1 MFYFCLRKIS
11 HLAVGVL
18 CLICSAALVGCDR
31 EGAEGGPQTANKPKG
46 VKIMKIT
53 MESKAFKQNERIPVK
68 YTGEGE
74 DISPPL
80 AWSGVPENTKELALI
95 MDDPDA
101 PTPEP
106 WVHWVLYK
114 VPANTQ
120 GLPEKIVNTEKLS
133 TPPGAMQGKTSAPKV
148 GYHGPMPPKGHG
160 VHHYHF
166 KVYALNTA
174 LDLKSGLDK
183 KGLLKAMSG
192 HILAE
197 GELIGTYER
206 K

>member
-1 MFYFCLRKIS
+1 MFRLTLNRIS
-11 HLAVGVL
+11 IPALVL
-18 CLICSAALVGCDR
+18 VLFGTAALAGCNR
-31 EGAEGGPQTANKPKG
+31 EDPNNELQPAKKPKG
-46 VKIMKIT
+46 KKAMKIVV
-53 MESKAFKQNERIPVK
+53 ESKAFKANERIPVK

-80 AWSGVPENTKELALI
+80 TWSGVPAATKEIALI

-114 VPANTQ
+114 VPAGTS
-120 GLPEKIVNTEKLS
+120 GLPEKVANQEKLS
-133 TPPGAMQGKTSAPKV
+133 VPPGALQGKTSAPKI

-166 KVYALNTA
+166 KVYALDAA
-174 LDLKSGLDK
+174 LELKPGLDK
-183 KGLLKAMSG
+183 KSLLKAMAG

-197 GELIGTYER
+197 GELVGTYER

>member
-1 MFYFCLRKIS
+1 
-11 HLAVGVL
+11 
-18 CLICSAALVGCDR
+18 
-31 EGAEGGPQTANKPKG
+31 
-46 VKIMKIT
+46 MKIVV
-53 MESKAFKQNERIPVK
+53 ESKAFKAGERIPVK

-80 AWSGVPENTKELALI
+80 TWSPVPADTKEIALI

-101 PTPEP
+101 PTAEP

-114 VPANTQ
+114 VPANTP
-120 GLPEKIVNTEKLS
+120 GLPEKIANTEKLS
-133 TPPGAMQGKTSAPKV
+133 TPPGAIQGKTSAPKI

-166 KVYALNTA
+166 KLYALNAA
-174 LDLKSGLDK
+174 LDLKPGLDK
-183 KGLLKAMSG
+183 KTLLKAIAG

>member
-1 MFYFCLRKIS
+1 
-11 HLAVGVL
+11 
-18 CLICSAALVGCDR
+18 
-31 EGAEGGPQTANKPKG
+31 
-46 VKIMKIT
+46 MKIT
-53 MESKAFKQNERIPVK
+53 VESKGFKQNERIPVK

-80 AWSGVPENTKELALI
+80 AWTGLPENTKEIALI

-114 VPANTQ
+114 VPANTM
-120 GLPEKIVNTEKLS
+120 GLPEKIANMEKLS
-133 TPPGAMQGKTSAPKV
+133 SPPGAMQGKTSAPKT

-166 KVYALNTA
+166 KVYALDA
-174 LDLKSGLDK
+174 VLDLKPGADK